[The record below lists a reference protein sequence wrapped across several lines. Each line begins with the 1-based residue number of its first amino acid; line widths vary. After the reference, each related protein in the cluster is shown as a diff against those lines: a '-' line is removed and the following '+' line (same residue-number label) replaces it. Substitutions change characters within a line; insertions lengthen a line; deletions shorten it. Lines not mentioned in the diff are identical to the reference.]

1 MALPLTGVRI
11 LDLSNVIAGPLG
23 TYQLAMLGAEVI
35 KVERPGTGDLA
46 RKMGADPAR
55 GKKLMGTSFFS
66 SNAGKKSVT
75 LDLKVEQGKTIF
87 RKLVADA
94 DVVFENFRPGVMKR
108 LGLGY
113 EDLRAIKPD
122 LIYCAVS
129 GFGQEGPLSRRPAYD
144 QIIQGFSGLMSLTGT
159 PESGPVRAGFVVC
172 DAMGAM
178 TAAFAVAS
186 ALFRK
191 KSTGEGAF
199 LDVAMLDSTLATMAS
214 WVVSN
219 YLNADHQPVPMGN
232 ENHSASPSGTYAT
245 SDGLINIVN
254 NEQKQFMALCDVIGR
269 PDLKTDPVW
278 SDRDERI
285 RLRDEMRAIVAPI
298 IETRTSAAWEDAF
311 TAAGVPV
318 GQIYSVP
325 DILEHPHIKARN
337 LIKTFEDVPGAD
349 SGASVTRLGFR
360 IAGDE
365 PDVATP
371 PPQLGQDNA
380 DILRSLGYSDADIE
394 GLRADGVI

>member
-35 KVERPGTGDLA
+35 KVERPGTGDLS

-55 GKKLMGTSFFS
+55 GRKLMGTSFFS
-66 SNAGKKSVT
+66 TNAGKRSIT
-75 LDLKVEQGKTIF
+75 LDLKDERGKAIF
-87 RKLVADA
+87 RRLVADA
-94 DVVFENFRPGVMKR
+94 DVVFENYRPGVMDR

-113 EDLRAIKPD
+113 ADLRKIRPD
-122 LIYCAVS
+122 IIYCAVS
-129 GFGQEGPLSRRPAYD
+129 GFGQEGPLSHRPAYD

-159 PESGPVRAGFVVC
+159 AESGPVRAGYVAC
-172 DAMGAM
+172 DAMGAV

-186 ALFRK
+186 ALYGRK
-191 KSTGEGAF
+191 ATGEGAF
-199 LDVAMLDSTLATMAS
+199 IDVAMLDSTLATMAS
-214 WVVSN
+214 WVISN
-219 YLNADHQPVPMGN
+219 YLNAGHTPKPMGN

-245 SDGLINIVN
+245 KDGLLNIVT

-269 PDLKTDPVW
+269 PDLKTHPVW

-285 RLRDEMRAIVAPI
+285 RLRDEMRAILAPI
-298 IETRTSAAWEDAF
+298 IAERTSAEWEADF
-311 TAAGVPV
+311 TAAGVPA
-318 GQIYSVP
+318 GHIYSIP

-337 LIKTFEDVPGAD
+337 LIKTFDDVPGAD
-349 SGASVTRLGFR
+349 SSASVTRLGFR
-360 IAGDE
+360 IAGNE

-371 PPQLGQDNA
+371 PPQLGQDNE
-380 DILRSLGYSDADIE
+380 DILRALGYSDAEIE
-394 GLRADGVI
+394 GFRADGVI

>member
-1 MALPLTGVRI
+1 MALPLTGVRV

-35 KVERPGTGDLA
+35 KVERPGTGDLS

-55 GKKLMGTSFFS
+55 GRKLMGTSFFS
-66 SNAGKKSVT
+66 TNAGKRSIT
-75 LDLKVEQGKTIF
+75 LDLKDERGKAIF

-94 DVVFENFRPGVMKR
+94 DVVFENFRPGVMDR

-113 EDLRAIKPD
+113 ADLRKIRPD
-122 LIYCAVS
+122 IIYCAVS
-129 GFGQEGPLSRRPAYD
+129 GFGQEGPLSHRPAYD

-159 PESGPVRAGFVVC
+159 AESGPVRAGYVAC
-172 DAMGAM
+172 DAMGAI

-186 ALFRK
+186 ALYGRK
-191 KSTGEGAF
+191 TTGEGAF
-199 LDVAMLDSTLATMAS
+199 IDVAMLDSTLATMAS
-214 WVVSN
+214 WVISN
-219 YLNADHQPVPMGN
+219 YLNAGHKPKPMGN

-245 SDGLINIVN
+245 KDGLLNIVT

-269 PDLKTDPVW
+269 PDLKTHPVW

-285 RLRDEMRAIVAPI
+285 RLRDEMRAILAPI
-298 IETRTSAAWEDAF
+298 IAERTSAEWEADF

-318 GQIYSVP
+318 GHIYSIP
-325 DILEHPHIKARN
+325 DIIKHPHIKARN
-337 LIKTFEDVPGAD
+337 LIKTFDDVPGAD

-360 IAGDE
+360 IAGNE

-371 PPQLGQDNA
+371 PPQLGQDNE
-380 DILRSLGYSDADIE
+380 DILRSLGYSDAEIE
-394 GLRADGVI
+394 GFRADGVI

>member
-1 MALPLTGVRI
+1 MPLPLTGVRI

-35 KVERPGTGDLA
+35 KVERPVTGDLA

-55 GKKLMGTSFFS
+55 GKKLMGTSFFAT
-66 SNAGKKSVT
+66 NAGKRSIT
-75 LDLKVEQGKTIF
+75 LDLKDERGREIF
-87 RKLVADA
+87 RKLVAEA

-113 EDLRAIKPD
+113 EALKAIRPD

-129 GFGQEGPLSRRPAYD
+129 GFGQEGPLSHRPAYD

-159 PESGPVRAGFVVC
+159 PESGPVRAGYVAC

-186 ALFRK
+186 ALYGRK
-191 KSTGEGAF
+191 TTGEGAF
-199 LDVAMLDSTLATMAS
+199 IDVAMLDSTLATMAS

-219 YLNADHQPVPMGN
+219 YLNAGHTPVPMGN

-245 SDGLINIVN
+245 SDGLLNIVT

-269 PDLKTDPVW
+269 PDLKTHPVW

-285 RLRDEMRAIVAPI
+285 RLRDEMREIIAPI
-298 IETRTSAAWEDAF
+298 IAERTSAEWEAAF
-311 TAAGVPV
+311 TAAGVPA
-318 GQIYSVP
+318 GHIYSVP
-325 DILEHPHIKARN
+325 AILEHPHIKARN

-349 SGASVTRLGFR
+349 GGASVTRLGFR
-360 IAGDE
+360 IAGNE

-380 DILRSLGYSDADIE
+380 DILHSLGYSDADIE

>member
-35 KVERPGTGDLA
+35 KVERPKTGDLA

-55 GKKLMGTSFFS
+55 DRKLMGTSFFAT
-66 SNAGKKSVT
+66 NAGKKSVT
-75 LDLKVEQGKTIF
+75 LDLKDARGRAVF
-87 RKLVADA
+87 RKLVEGA

-113 EDLRAIKPD
+113 DALKAIKPD

-129 GFGQEGPLSRRPAYD
+129 GFGQDGPLSHRPAYD
-144 QIIQGFSGLMSLTGT
+144 QIIQGFSGLMNLTGT
-159 PESGPVRAGFVVC
+159 PESGPVRAGYVVC

-178 TAAFAVAS
+178 TAAFAVA
-186 ALFRK
+186 AVLFRK

-199 LDVAMLDSTLATMAS
+199 IDVSMLDATLATMAS

-219 YLNADHQPVPMGN
+219 YLNADHRPVPMGN

-245 SDGLINIVN
+245 GDGLLNIVT
-254 NEQKQFMALCDVIGR
+254 NEQKQFFALCDVIGR
-269 PDLKTDPVW
+269 PDLKTHPVW

-298 IETRTSAAWEDAF
+298 IAERSSAEWEAAF

-318 GQIYSVP
+318 GRIYSVP
-325 DILEHPHIKARN
+325 DILEHPHVKARN
-337 LIKTFEDVPGAD
+337 LIKTFDDVPGAG
-349 SGASVTRLGFR
+349 SGAAVTRLGFR
-360 IAGDE
+360 MAGDE

-371 PPQLGQDNA
+371 PPRLGQDNA
-380 DILRSLGYSDADIE
+380 DILRSLGYSDAEIE
-394 GLRADGVI
+394 DLRADGVI

>member
-35 KVERPGTGDLA
+35 KVERPGTGDLS

-66 SNAGKKSVT
+66 SNAGKRSIT
-75 LDLKVEQGKTIF
+75 LDLKAEQGKAIF

-94 DVVFENFRPGVMKR
+94 DVVFENFRPGVMTR

-113 EDLRAIKPD
+113 EDLKKIKPD

-129 GFGQEGPLSRRPAYD
+129 GFGQEGPLSHRPAYD

-159 PESGPVRAGFVVC
+159 PESGPVRAGYVAC
-172 DAMGAM
+172 DAMGAV

-186 ALFRK
+186 ALYRK
-191 KSTGEGAF
+191 KDTGEGAF

-214 WVVSN
+214 WVISN
-219 YLNADHQPVPMGN
+219 YLNADHVPVPMGN
-232 ENHSASPSGTYAT
+232 ENHSASPSGTYTT
-245 SDGLINIVN
+245 SDGLINLVT

-269 PDLKTDPVW
+269 PDLKTHPVW

-298 IETRTSAAWEDAF
+298 IEQRTSAEWEEAF

-337 LIKTFEDVPGAD
+337 LIKTFDDVPGTD

-360 IAGDE
+360 IAGDD